1 LIIFKKTKE
10 INKPDHSI
18 APQPIRSRRSGP
30 GSPKRLSVGGTSIH
44 PVNHM
49 SKPTT
54 PTKSTK
60 QTEPTEKQDHLTF
73 PLLFYNLFMCMALI
87 FKMAI
92 AGDSMGISVNLPE
105 MNIKEDE
112 VKLLLAIKLLEE
124 GLVSLGKAAEIAGYS
139 EKAFSEILI
148 YKGVPPIKYSNL
160 NLEKELQ
167 QA

>member
-1 LIIFKKTKE
+1 
-10 INKPDHSI
+10 
-18 APQPIRSRRSGP
+18 
-30 GSPKRLSVGGTSIH
+30 
-44 PVNHM
+44 
-49 SKPTT
+49 
-54 PTKSTK
+54 
-60 QTEPTEKQDHLTF
+60 
-73 PLLFYNLFMCMALI
+73 
-87 FKMAI
+87 MAI

-139 EKAFSEILI
+139 EKAFAEILMH
-148 YKGVPPIKYSNL
+148 KGVPPLKYSNL